1 MTYSMGFRLAIIV
14 SAVIFM
20 WPIHQARAEDNPMQ
34 WNGYITARGLDVV
47 CSPEV
52 KTSETLFACSMY
64 LMGIIDN
71 DRFRAR
77 SQTEEKKFC
86 IPENTNIKKV
96 LENISTQLHV
106 KLLSDGYN
114 LVVKDGEEIPQL
126 AAVMI
131 RLLMM
136 EHYPCPAKN

>member
-1 MTYSMGFRLAIIV
+1 
-14 SAVIFM
+14 
-20 WPIHQARAEDNPMQ
+20 MQ
-34 WNGYITARGLDVV
+34 WNGFITARGLDVV

-64 LMGIIDN
+64 LMGVIDN

-106 KLLSDGYN
+106 KLLADGYN
-114 LVVKDGEEIPQL
+114 LIDKDGEEIPQL
-126 AAVMI
+126 APAMV

>member
-1 MTYSMGFRLAIIV
+1 
-14 SAVIFM
+14 M
-20 WPIHQARAEDNPMQ
+20 WPIHQVKAGDDLMQ

-64 LMGIIDN
+64 LMAIIDN

-77 SQTEEKKFC
+77 SKTEEARFC
-86 IPENTNIKKV
+86 IPESTNIKKV
-96 LENISTQLHV
+96 LKNISAQLHV
-106 KLLSDGYN
+106 KLLADGYN

-126 AAVMI
+126 AAVMV

-136 EHYPCPAKN
+136 EHYPCRAKN